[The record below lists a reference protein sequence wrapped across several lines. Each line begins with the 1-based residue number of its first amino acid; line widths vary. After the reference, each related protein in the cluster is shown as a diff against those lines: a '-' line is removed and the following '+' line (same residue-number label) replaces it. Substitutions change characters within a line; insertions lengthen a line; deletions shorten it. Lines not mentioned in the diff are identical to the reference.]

1 MAERKATSC
10 YILSIELDAPG
21 GGDRRET
28 FTYAKSA
35 HVMSALEQEVE
46 GRLLGGIDDA
56 LEAICTRAQAM
67 TLAAVQRGV
76 LVRAIDVRRFLSAR
90 DAEGQSHR
98 VDELE
103 AEWDPDDHVARRV
116 GSDAKLVALEL
127 DRLGLLEAVPALEE
141 PWIAHGESV
150 AVAAQR
156 GEKDATAL
164 ALVKQLK
171 KGVTYGY
178 ADATG
183 DYVSR
188 ERYEDPDPP
197 SIDDL
202 DAWLA
207 QRPSSA
213 VALEIAKSIA
223 ARGDRELARRWVEKA
238 RREGL
243 PTAKIEAVVRD
254 AFTPSAAAPAM
265 RVPVR
270 RVEIALEV
278 LERDARWEPVA
289 QIVRGLTLESGPA
302 IEERLRVLSR
312 ETDDA
317 DLAVVALMLRRH
329 IGRARGAAHSA
340 LMLKQAMQRSSET
353 ILPGV
358 ALGEE
363 LDDAD
368 ARAHEALLECARRL
382 EACRGALSPAD
393 ELLLALLPTSFDA
406 RRIERAAQRLA
417 RSGGQG
423 SAASGAAASG
433 TAAYS
438 GAAYILAIADRLVSD
453 PADVCELAAERAR
466 LSLRAGASEEALAI
480 TTSALAYWDAHGWMR
495 GAAPPDLRFWHAAAC
510 AARGDRAEL
519 DAITSRSEPYRA
531 LAERELVTYAP
542 VVEAAASEPEVED
555 DGSLRAGMRV
565 GHAKFGAGAVERV
578 EGRGESAKIT
588 VSFDSGETKV
598 LLGRFLTRA

>member
-1 MAERKATSC
+1 MAERKPTSC
-10 YILSIELDAPG
+10 YVLSIELDAPG

-28 FTYAKSA
+28 FTYAESA
-35 HVMSALEQEVE
+35 HVMKALAQEIE

-76 LVRAIDVRRFLSAR
+76 LVTAIDVRRFLAAR

-103 AEWDPDDHVARRV
+103 AEWDPDEHVARRV
-116 GSDAKLVALEL
+116 GSESKLVALEL
-127 DRLGLLEAVPALEE
+127 DQLGLLEALPALEE
-141 PWIAHGESV
+141 PRLAHGESV

-156 GEKDATAL
+156 GEKDTTAL
-164 ALVKQLK
+164 ALAKQLK

-207 QRPSSA
+207 QRPSST

-223 ARGDRELARRWVEKA
+223 ARGDRETARRWVEKA

-254 AFTPSAAAPAM
+254 AFTPSSDAPAM

-270 RVEIALEV
+270 RVEIALEA
-278 LERDARWEPVA
+278 LEGDARWEPVA
-289 QIVRGLTLESGPA
+289 QIVRGLTLESAPA

-317 DLAVVALMLRRH
+317 DLAVVVLMLRRH
-329 IGRARGAAHSA
+329 VGRARGAAHSA
-340 LMLKQAMQRSSET
+340 LMLRQAMQRSSET

-363 LDDAD
+363 LDDGD

-382 EACRGALSPAD
+382 EARGGALSPAD

-417 RSGGQG
+417 RTGGHG
-423 SAASGAAASG
+423 
-433 TAAYS
+433 

-466 LSLRAGASEEALAI
+466 LSLRAGASDEAHAI

-495 GAAPPDLRFWHAAAC
+495 GAAPPDLRFWHAAAL

-531 LAERELVTYAP
+531 LAERELVALAP
-542 VVEAAASEPEVED
+542 VESAPALEVVED

-565 GHAKFGAGAVERV
+565 AHAKFGAGAVERV

-598 LLGRFLTRA
+598 LLGRFLTRAS